1 MENATIVIL
10 PVGDFTTAMAR
21 KLTATLGEAA
31 AEGRAIVISLEW
43 TTRCFWEA
51 LCDLV
56 EALRG
61 PYRNVAVGFTSLPPA
76 RRALLRELGLE
87 PVCLSEAALPATA
100 RRVLVWA

>member
-1 MENATIVIL
+1 MENPTTVIL

-21 KLTATLGEAA
+21 KITGALGEAA
-31 AEGRAIVISLEW
+31 ANGRTIVISLEW

-51 LCDLV
+51 LCELA
-56 EALRG
+56 EALQG
-61 PYRNVAVGFTSLPPA
+61 PYRDVRVGFTSVLPA

-87 PVCLSEAALPATA
+87 PVCVVESALPAAA